1 MALIDSRNN
10 IRDLC
15 PELVGMAQILRRTLK
30 LPVVLWRIEVEDDY
44 YRPHEIKKDF
54 LPTQAHKISLALMI

>member
-1 MALIDSRNN
+1 
-10 IRDLC
+10 
-15 PELVGMAQILRRTLK
+15 MAQILRRTLK